1 MHFLR
6 NINWRLI
13 LPIAAVIL
21 FTVSCAAVAQVT
33 QTAPAG
39 AAGTT
44 PTTTQTQPAPAAG
57 APKPPAQQPG
67 YVDTPD
73 SVKKLVQDSQAATK
87 KYADGGMGVHFS
99 ENMTLSFKNMTLL
112 SEADG
117 DLMPGKVKFS
127 GELRLPRELVPC
139 GCPNPLLYDAV
150 VTDGMFYL
158 KPHGGHWKSH
168 SVEDISNL
176 DDNVE
181 KMDFLQFV
189 TTWKNLGIETQNGN
203 RVYHVRLDF
212 DAKAVY
218 GKLEQHLKANADKA
232 TRDGMDKLKTSVLED
247 DIWIGADNLLIYQE
261 TSHIRND
268 DLYISG
274 DDMYMF
280 WNWGEKV
287 NITAPM

>member
-57 APKPPAQQPG
+57 APKPPAQQTG

-73 SVKKLVQDSQAATK
+73 SVKKLVQDSQAAMK
-87 KYADGGMGVHFS
+87 KYADAGTGVHFS
-99 ENMTLSFKNMTLL
+99 DNRTLSLKHMSLL

-117 DLMPGKVKFS
+117 DMMPGKAKYS
-127 GELRLPRELVPC
+127 GELRLPKELVPC
-139 GCPNPLLYDAV
+139 GCPNPVLYDAV
-150 VTDGMFYL
+150 VVNSMFYT
-158 KPHGGHWKSH
+158 KPHGGQWH
-168 SVEDISNL
+168 SISTQDLSDLNDDVEST
-176 DDNVE
+176 
-181 KMDFLQFV
+181 DFLQYV
-189 TTWKNLGIETQNGN
+189 NSWKNLGIETQNGN
-203 RVYHVRLDF
+203 RVYHVRLGY
-212 DAKAVY
+212 DANALY
-218 GKLEQHLKANADKA
+218 GKLEQELKPNVDQS

-247 DIWIGADNLLIYQE
+247 DIWIDADNLLIYQE